1 MYPSGTFITV
11 PLSVLPRNETSG
23 ETRDVVDS
31 NVPVVTAAVQFVI
44 TVAEVVVVVVVVVSE
59 VRETS
64 PLADISSSE
73 AVVVVVAAE
82 V

>member
-44 TVAEVVVVVVVVVSE
+44 TVAEVVVVVVVVSE

>member
-44 TVAEVVVVVVVVVSE
+44 TVAEVVVVVVVVSE

-73 AVVVVVAAE
+73 AVVVVVAAD